1 MLPGEIHGRDDV
13 ADLLGLQYRQRPSV
27 EHAVVDR
34 ARLVVILVI
43 RGDHPTAHLLTQGP
57 DSPASQ
63 GLHIDICHC
72 LTPRKL
78 PDDNTARPPAS
89 CRRPQR
95 VIKPKPRTLSSPLA
109 CWPAGSVAAMRY

>member
-1 MLPGEIHGRDDV
+1 VLPGEIHGRDDV
-13 ADLLGLQYRQRPSV
+13 ADLLGLQHRQRPFV

-72 LTPRKL
+72 LTPLKL
-78 PDDNTARPPAS
+78 PADNSAGRLRRADGQSGDQAENPA
-89 CRRPQR
+89 PFQ
-95 VIKPKPRTLSSPLA
+95 PLA